1 MPSPELLEHVAR
13 HLTVAC
19 GFAFVGGAL
28 TTYFATVKTTTCTHL
43 ARPFP
48 AETRLE
54 PAGFEHLVFGRQPP
68 AAVTSWLPQTSGP
81 TSDDTSTAG
90 ASNMLHSTSPIPQPL
105 PAAFRTQIDSLALL
119 VCVLLRFV
127 QDFLLVYDSH
137 VALDVLITRD
147 PRTPTPRSPTHNA
160 YYPMIQIPVW
170 AADEVSPAWLQV
182 RNRQGCQASLTC
194 YKTLLTSIYCSVSS
208 L

>member
-1 MPSPELLEHVAR
+1 MPSRELLAHVAR

-19 GFAFVGGAL
+19 GYAFVGGAF
-28 TTYFATVKTTTCTHL
+28 TTYFANSFSASRGSASHGTGLTHYCTTVMTTTCTHL
-43 ARPFP
+43 ARPSFP

-81 TSDDTSTAG
+81 TSDDNSAAG

-105 PAAFRTQIDSLALL
+105 PAAFRTEIDSLALL
-119 VCVLLRFV
+119 VCALLRFV
-127 QDFLLVYDSH
+127 QDLLLVYDSH
-137 VALDVLITRD
+137 VALDVPITRD

-160 YYPMIQIPVW
+160 YYPMI
-170 AADEVSPAWLQV
+170 
-182 RNRQGCQASLTC
+182 
-194 YKTLLTSIYCSVSS
+194 
-208 L
+208 